1 MLSLKSG
8 RKIAIIDGDKKKCIY
23 LKDDDSGDSEIE
35 TTDENKQRMFERF
48 LQLDKKL
55 SHSDITSL
63 KDAYKYGSGEEL
75 GKLERKYAEGVKYV
89 EDSLKKHL
97 DYGSGHSLMPIV
109 EEPSYRLYVSGLSGS
124 GKSYFI
130 SQFLKHNKVK
140 QEGAGMF
147 LFSPVQDDKAM
158 KSIRNLIH
166 LDLDELEAEMKG
178 KEFEIEDIPPGS
190 IVIFDDIESY
200 GKNVAKK
207 YMGLRDILLER
218 GRHRDIS
225 TICVSHNCC
234 NGHATKVSIREAQYW
249 CLFPK
254 FNARDTK
261 MILKTYGGFE
271 KTEIDEIMALKTRWC
286 FIRKSIPKYAVA
298 EHSVIAY

>member
-23 LKDDDSGDSEIE
+23 LKDDDTGEAEIE
-35 TTDENKQRMFERF
+35 TTHENKQRMFNLF

-55 SHSDITSL
+55 SQSDIEAL
-63 KDAYKYGSGEEL
+63 RDAYANEDGSHL
-75 GKLERKYAEGVKYV
+75 QKLQRKYEQGVKYV

-97 DYGSGHSLMPIV
+97 DYGSGHTLMPIV
-109 EEPSYRLYVSGLSGS
+109 DEPSYRLYVSGLSGS
-124 GKSYFI
+124 GKSHFI
-130 SQFLKHNKVK
+130 SQFLKYNKVK
-140 QEGAGMF
+140 KEGAGVF
-147 LFSPVQDDKAM
+147 LFSPVKDDKAM
-158 KSIRNLIH
+158 SSIRNLIH

-178 KEFEIEDIPPGS
+178 KEFEIEDIPEGS

-200 GKNVAKK
+200 AKGVAKK
-207 YMGLRDILLER
+207 YMSFRDILLER

-225 TICVSHNCC
+225 TICVSHNAM
-234 NGHATKVSIREAQYW
+234 NGHSTKASIREAQYW

-271 KTEIDEIMALKTRWC
+271 KPEIDEIMALKTRWC